1 MPRQPGN
8 PRPATRA
15 IPLICLLCAVAGS
28 VDASAYLL
36 SGRVF
41 VANMTGNTVL
51 LAISLLQRNAGE
63 AALRGGLVAAFLVGV
78 MIARLLARIAGEAP
92 TKMQRI
98 SVLGI
103 ESIVLLLLA
112 WKTAGAHTGLLLLL
126 LACILGVQ
134 NGAFRYIG
142 GFHLNTTFITGDL
155 EQLGEAIMDSQNLDS
170 RNSASQHSD
179 PRNSRAKVS
188 AFVLSWVGY
197 AGGAL
202 LGALGAVEFRHHGFL
217 PSMMLALASL
227 ITVILMP
234 EHSQQGREK

>member
-1 MPRQPGN
+1 MPRQAVHP
-8 PRPATRA
+8 PLAKRA

-51 LAISLLQRNAGE
+51 LAISLLQRNPGE
-63 AALRGGLVAAFLVGV
+63 AALRGGLVAAFLLGV
-78 MIARLLARIAGEAP
+78 IIARLLARIAGEGP
-92 TKMQRI
+92 TKAQRI
-98 SVLGI
+98 SVLGV
-103 ESIVLLLLA
+103 ESIVLLMLA
-112 WKTAGAHTGLLLLL
+112 WKNAGAHADLLLLL
-126 LACILGVQ
+126 LACVLGVQ

-155 EQLGEAIMDSQNLDS
+155 ELLGEAIMDPRNSDS
-170 RNSASQHSD
+170 RNSE

-188 AFVLSWVGY
+188 AFMLSWVGY

-202 LGALGAVEFRHHGFL
+202 LGALGAVKLPHHGFL
-217 PSMMLALASL
+217 PSMILALASL
-227 ITVILMP
+227 IAVILML
-234 EHSQQGREK
+234 ERSEQRREK